1 MCTSGHDEATPAS
14 ANGRRARVSPRR
26 AAVTLAL
33 AVLAAFVASVPG
45 QADPLSDLLFDLQ
58 LVPLDRRPAPDFTL
72 GGLDGKPLS
81 LAELKDRVVFLYFWA
96 GW

>member
-1 MCTSGHDEATPAS
+1 MSRSGLA
-14 ANGRRARVSPRR
+14 RALL
-26 AAVTLAL
+26 AAVMAIPLLAGPGTADTL
-33 AVLAAFVASVPG
+33 
-45 QADPLSDLLFDLQ
+45 DDLLFDLQ